1 MLRQATSS
9 SLHTSRLSSRG
20 HSSKNQTSRNLSK
33 FFALHT
39 CLTMFFLV
47 WSATSLPMSQATPIF
62 KPDGPLGHSLPLL
75 NPPSP
80 KTKNVTVQSAA
91 QKILASKPSWHDPC
105 GLKHQKD
112 LHHRNAPFLQQIQKP
127 DDNDLMHGIVNMAK
141 MALRQSRFFKED
153 YVSLL
158 TFYIFFVSGGPKRLV
173 NTWHSYQI
181 LASIFADQEMS
192 GSSAM

>member
-158 TFYIFFVSGGPKRLV
+158 FFLHFFVSGGPKRLV
-173 NTWHSYQI
+173 NTWQGYQI

>member
-1 MLRQATSS
+1 MHVPIDKTLILNFSVIITGPCISMLRQATSS
-9 SLHTSRLSSRG
+9 SLHKSRLSRG
-20 HSSKNQTSRNLSK
+20 HSSENQTSRNLSK

-39 CLTMFFLV
+39 CLITFFLV

-62 KPDGPLGHSLPLL
+62 KPDGPLGHALP
-75 NPPSP
+75 PPPNSP
-80 KTKNVTVQSAA
+80 TKTKNNTQSAA

-127 DDNDLMHGIVNMAK
+127 DDNDLMHGIVSMAK

-153 YVSLL
+153 YVSFFLNFF
-158 TFYIFFVSGGPKRLV
+158 FYYMI
-173 NTWHSYQI
+173 
-181 LASIFADQEMS
+181 
-192 GSSAM
+192 

>member
-9 SLHTSRLSSRG
+9 SLHNSKLSSRG
-20 HSSKNQTSRNLSK
+20 HSSTKNHQTSRNLSK

-75 NPPSP
+75 NPPSSP
-80 KTKNVTVQSAA
+80 KTKNVTKVQKSAA

-153 YVSLL
+153 YVSFFFTLFFLL
-158 TFYIFFVSGGPKRLV
+158 DD
-173 NTWHSYQI
+173 I
-181 LASIFADQEMS
+181 LFI
-192 GSSAM
+192 